1 MAEAWKVLYYRDP
14 DGTVP
19 VSQFLGEADLTAGEI
34 KQIRTRLGYISQYGI
49 AILGQ
54 RADVLET
61 LEGKDAQGI
70 YSLRCP
76 NTPNNPRILLC
87 AVVERTFVLLH
98 GFKELNSSDYA
109 AAIRIAKTRKQ
120 KLEKAEEVRQAKAKS
135 SQPATKNKKG
145 KKQ

>member
-1 MAEAWKVLYYRDP
+1 MAEEWVIRYYQEP

-19 VSQFLGEADLTAGEI
+19 VSEFLRNADLTPGEL
-34 KQIRTRLGYISQYGI
+34 KQLRTRLTYLRQKGI

-61 LEGKDAQGI
+61 LEGREANGI

-98 GFKELNSSDYA
+98 GFKEKNSSDYDAAIGVAKARKEKLEQAEHARQQA
-109 AAIRIAKTRKQ
+109 AADKKDAGRK
-120 KLEKAEEVRQAKAKS
+120 KAKRR
-135 SQPATKNKKG
+135 
-145 KKQ
+145 